1 MTIDYQNI
9 DIYQGEH
16 RVLAN
21 VCFQVEEG
29 EMVYLVGPVG
39 SGKSSL
45 LKTLYGEVKCQG
57 ERARILDYDLLRLRT
72 SQHPSLRRQLGIV
85 FQDFRLL
92 PDRTVCQ
99 NLDFVLRATDWKK
112 KARRQERI
120 EEVLGI
126 VKLQTHI
133 DKHIWELSGGEQQ
146 RVSIARA
153 LLNNPKVI
161 LADEPTGNL
170 DTENGE
176 LILATLDEIRRQQ
189 GTSILISTHNLQ
201 WPQFFPGT
209 IYQCGNGQL
218 IRQTPSA
225 QLPAPEE
232 DAPEEA
238 PALQEQPTEEELPNL
253 QGETE

>member
-16 RVLAN
+16 RVLGQ
-21 VCFQVEEG
+21 VCFQVEAG

-45 LKTLYGEVKCQG
+45 LKTLYGELKCQG
-57 ERARILDYDLLRLRT
+57 ERAQILGYDLLRLRT
-72 SQHPSLRRQLGIV
+72 SQHPSLRRELGIV

-92 PDRTVCQ
+92 PDRTVRQ

-126 VKLQTHI
+126 VKLQSCI
-133 DKHIWELSGGEQQ
+133 DKHTWELSGGEQQ
-146 RVSIARA
+146 RVCIARA
-153 LLNNPKVI
+153 LLNNPDVI

-170 DTENGE
+170 DPITAEEIFQIFHHINQTGTT
-176 LILATLDEIRRQQ
+176 ILMA
-189 GTSILISTHNLQ
+189 THNFTLINK
-201 WPQFFPGT
+201 FPSRT
-209 IYQCGNGQL
+209 LL
-218 IRQTPSA
+218 I
-225 QLPAPEE
+225 E
-232 DAPEEA
+232 DGKI
-238 PALQEQPTEEELPNL
+238 LDS
-253 QGETE
+253 GV